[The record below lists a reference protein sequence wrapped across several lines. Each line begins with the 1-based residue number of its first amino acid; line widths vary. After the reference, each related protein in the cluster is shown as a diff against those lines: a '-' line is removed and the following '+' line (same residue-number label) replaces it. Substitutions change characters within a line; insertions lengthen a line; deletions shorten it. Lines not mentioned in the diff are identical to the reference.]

1 MSKYIEI
8 MDSDYNKI
16 MHVSNIH
23 KISIMDVIHN
33 IVSNNDLIFI
43 SKPHTLIET
52 IADNTI
58 KKNIITWINN
68 IRNNLPEILQCKDV
82 SDMKINNKVLCIADG
97 PSFHYELENGLRD
110 KLYNFNGTIM
120 CCEKNLM
127 DLLRSD
133 IVPDYF
139 CSVDGDDI
147 MATFIDDP
155 LLDEHIDDMAGVFS
169 VMCSN
174 KLVNRWKGD
183 KYFFT
188 ALIDNPTK
196 HRDSCTLVMQHLTK
210 TTVIYTGGNCGS
222 LMLFLSMYKKAEKV
236 GMLGIDFA
244 YKTDIDLS
252 DTGIWD
258 AIYSETSTEE
268 EILANYYRKTNK
280 FGNDIIIDTS
290 FDCFLK
296 SMMSW
301 IYPNNKLCDFFQCGI
316 YSALDEHPIK
326 CITVDD
332 FLVL

>member
-1 MSKYIEI
+1 
-8 MDSDYNKI
+8 
-16 MHVSNIH
+16 
-23 KISIMDVIHN
+23 
-33 IVSNNDLIFI
+33 
-43 SKPHTLIET
+43 
-52 IADNTI
+52 
-58 KKNIITWINN
+58 
-68 IRNNLPEILQCKDV
+68 
-82 SDMKINNKVLCIADG
+82 
-97 PSFHYELENGLRD
+97 
-110 KLYNFNGTIM
+110 
-120 CCEKNLM
+120 
-127 DLLRSD
+127 
-133 IVPDYF
+133 
-139 CSVDGDDI
+139 
-147 MATFIDDP
+147 
-155 LLDEHIDDMAGVFS
+155 MAGVFS